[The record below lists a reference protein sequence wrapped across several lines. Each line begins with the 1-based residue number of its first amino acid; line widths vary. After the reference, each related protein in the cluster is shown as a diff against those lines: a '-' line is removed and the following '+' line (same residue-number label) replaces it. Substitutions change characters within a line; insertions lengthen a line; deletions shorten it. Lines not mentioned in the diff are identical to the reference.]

1 MQITRTV
8 YYCTYTK
15 TNDELPRFSAP
26 FTTEQAARDYA
37 QQLIAQGYWGAIE
50 KHHEAKQDYE
60 NDYGWHV
67 DWQAAGDNAVE
78 MLDYF

>member
-15 TNDELPRFSAP
+15 TNDELPRFSPP
-26 FTTEQAARDYA
+26 FTTEQAARDHA

-50 KHHEAKQDYE
+50 RHHEFKQDYE

-67 DWQAAGDNAVE
+67 DWNGFGDQTSE
-78 MLDYF
+78 LLDYF